1 MLGREVISIKNKTIF
16 LDRDGTINID
26 RDYVYKISDFE
37 FIPNAPNALKLLQD
51 AGYLLI
57 IITNQSGIARGYYTE
72 DDYNVLND
80 WMLKTLKEKYNVHI
94 TASYFCPHHP
104 SGAVEKY
111 RIDCN
116 CRKPQIGLFE
126 QAIKDFDI
134 DVDHSFAVGDK
145 LRDLAICERQT
156 EEQLLN
162 FSDIH
167 SIDKDQSGY
176 QNEYQDGEGCKG
188 FLVGHKESEE
198 VIRSVKA
205 GERKNIKYCNDLY
218 EAAKIRTCLHN

>member
-1 MLGREVISIKNKTIF
+1 MISIKNKAIF

-26 RDYVYKISDFE
+26 RNYIYRINDFE
-37 FIPNAPNALKLLQD
+37 FIPHAPEALKLLQD

-72 DDYNVLND
+72 SDYEILND
-80 WMLKTLKEKYNVHI
+80 WMLNTLKDEYKVHI
-94 TASYFCPHHP
+94 TASYYCPHHP

-134 DVDHSFAVGDK
+134 DVDHSFAIGDK

-167 SIDKDQSGY
+167 SIDKGQRVCQGS
-176 QNEYQDGEGCKG
+176 EGCKG

-198 VIRSVKA
+198 VISSVKA
-205 GERKNIKYCNDLY
+205 GERKNIKYCDNLY
-218 EAAKIRTCLHN
+218 EAAGMIVSDSHE